1 MYYAELTVAES
12 IDKLLGD
19 WDLLEDR
26 VIKKLSAFK
35 ELNDQVIGI
44 RRRLFENDSVIDPV
58 KGKLPESL
66 ELTPSGIVAT
76 KYEMLTLNMTV
87 GGTPHRVP
95 NSFGY
100 WHINDADEMYLT
112 LPPPAPG
119 GDAYFL
125 VIMGL
130 LDASSNSGE
139 SWAQYCQLCLTM
151 LHERYYKNSQFGLE
165 GHYKA
170 NLAAIREY
178 NGDVRLRT
186 CPECGHVNP
195 LAYAWNTVKD
205 TPEEAAARKQW

>member
-1 MYYAELTVAES
+1 MYYAELTVAEP
-12 IDKLLGD
+12 IEKLLGD
-19 WDLLEDR
+19 WDLLEER
-26 VIKKLSAFK
+26 VVKKLTAFK
-35 ELNDQVIGI
+35 ELNDQVIGV
-44 RRRLFENDSVIDPV
+44 RRRLFEKNAVFDRV

-66 ELTPSGIVAT
+66 ELTPKGIVAT

-100 WHINDADEMYLT
+100 WHIND
-112 LPPPAPG
+112 
-119 GDAYFL
+119 
-125 VIMGL
+125 
-130 LDASSNSGE
+130 
-139 SWAQYCQLCLTM
+139 
-151 LHERYYKNSQFGLE
+151 ERYYKSSQFGLE

-205 TPEEAAARKQW
+205 TPEEAAARKVW

>member
-1 MYYAELTVAES
+1 MYYAELTVAEP
-12 IDKLLGD
+12 IEKLLGD

-26 VIKKLSAFK
+26 VVKKLTAFK
-35 ELNDQVIGI
+35 ELNDQVIGV
-44 RRRLFENDSVIDPV
+44 RRRLFENNAVFDPV
-58 KGKLPESL
+58 KGKLPESQ
-66 ELTPSGIVAT
+66 ELTPKGILTT

-112 LPPPAPG
+112 LPPPVPG

-130 LDASSNSGE
+130 LDASSNAGE
-139 SWAQYCQLCLTM
+139 SWAQYCQICLTM

-205 TPEEAAARKQW
+205 TPEEAAARKVW

>member
-1 MYYAELTVAES
+1 VYYAELTVAEP
-12 IDKLLGD
+12 IEKLLGD
-19 WDLLEDR
+19 WDLLEER
-26 VIKKLSAFK
+26 VVKKLTAFK
-35 ELNDQVIGI
+35 ELNDQVIGV
-44 RRRLFENDSVIDPV
+44 RRRLFENNAVFDPV
-58 KGKLPESL
+58 KGKLPESQ
-66 ELTPSGIVAT
+66 ELTPNGIVTT

-130 LDASSNSGE
+130 LDAASNAGE
-139 SWAQYCQLCLTM
+139 SWAQYCQICLTM
-151 LHERYYKNSQFGLE
+151 LHERYYKSSQFGLE

-205 TPEEAAARKQW
+205 TPEEAIARTLW